1 MKKVLYIT
9 MLIIFSSLN
18 IYAQKD
24 KFSFSFGY
32 GVNTY
37 SMGNI
42 NEFYIDSFAAKP
54 NVNMLNDNIKKGSQ
68 YQFSLSYQP
77 NRHFDVGLY
86 GSYQYG
92 NSKSK
97 PLMVETDNW
106 GFPVKEHKGTYELR
120 TEAISAGISATWYI
134 DGLLNW
140 HEKETTLN
148 RFHFGVEVN
157 GGVGFSRVV
166 LDMRYPTFPAV
177 SSYDYF
183 TSRDFQGQFGV
194 KVEYDFTKSPIY
206 TTLGIRLG
214 YQYFKTQTV
223 KGRLGEEWVAL
234 GKYPINL
241 DFSGFY
247 FGVYLKIGK

>member
-1 MKKVLYIT
+1 MKKALYIT
-9 MLIIFSSLN
+9 MLIIFNSLN

-24 KFSFSFGY
+24 KLSFSFGY

-68 YQFSLSYQP
+68 YQFSLLYQS
-77 NRHFDVGLY
+77 NRHFDVGIY

-97 PLMVETDNW
+97 PFVTEIDEW
-106 GFPVKEHKGTYELR
+106 GFPIKEHKGTFELR

-134 DGLLNW
+134 DGLLKW

-157 GGVGFSRVV
+157 GGIGFSKV
-166 LDMRYPTFPAV
+166 LIDMRFPTLPFA

-214 YQYFKTQTV
+214 YQYFKTNSV
-223 KGRLGEEWVAL
+223 KDRLGEEWVVN
-234 GKYPINL
+234 KYPINL